1 LYNQHI
7 PQKALD
13 HKTPFDAIR
22 DWFERHPELFVKNVR
37 KHPGPDSLSVAPCTA
52 LWMLLCGRAG

>member
-1 LYNQHI
+1 YNQHI

-22 DWFERHPELFVKNVR
+22 DWFEKHPELFVKNVR
-37 KHPGPDSLSVAPCTA
+37 KHPGPDSLG
-52 LWMLLCGRAG
+52 GR